1 MKALTIA
8 IDGFSSTGKSTLAK
22 QLATQ
27 LGYSYVDS
35 GAMYRAVALYGL
47 RNHCIENKQVNAN
60 CLLGLLDEIKLDFV
74 FDADLQRSRIV
85 LNGED
90 VEEAIRSMEV
100 NQVVSKVSS
109 ISEVRRRLVAIQQL
123 MGKNGGVVMD
133 GRDIGTVVFPDA
145 ELKIYMTADPDIRA
159 KRRFDEL
166 QSKGQTASLEEV
178 KENLLMRDQQDQDRL
193 DSPLLKAADAIELD
207 NSHLSPEAQL
217 EWVLERVEDIQN
229 RG

>member
-22 QLATQ
+22 QLATH

-35 GAMYRAVALYGL
+35 GAMYRAVALYGMQNL
-47 RNHCIENKQVNAN
+47 CIQNKQVNED

-74 FDADLQRSRIV
+74 FDSDLQRSRIV

-159 KRRFDEL
+159 RRRFDEL

-178 KENLLMRDQQDQDRL
+178 KENLLMRDQQDQERL
-193 DSPLLKAADAIELD
+193 DSPLLQAVDAIELD
-207 NSHLSPEAQL
+207 NSYLSPEAQL
-217 EWVLERVEDIQN
+217 EWVLEQVANIQKP
-229 RG
+229 

>member
-22 QLATQ
+22 QLATH

-35 GAMYRAVALYGL
+35 GAMYRAVALYGMQNL
-47 RNHCIENKQVNAN
+47 CIQNKQVNED

-74 FDADLQRSRIV
+74 FDSDLQRSRIV

-159 KRRFDEL
+159 RRRFDEL

-178 KENLLMRDQQDQDRL
+178 KENLLMRDQQDQERL
-193 DSPLLKAADAIELD
+193 DSPLLQAADAIELD
-207 NSHLSPEAQL
+207 NSYLSPEAQL
-217 EWVLERVEDIQN
+217 EWVLEQVANIQKP
-229 RG
+229 